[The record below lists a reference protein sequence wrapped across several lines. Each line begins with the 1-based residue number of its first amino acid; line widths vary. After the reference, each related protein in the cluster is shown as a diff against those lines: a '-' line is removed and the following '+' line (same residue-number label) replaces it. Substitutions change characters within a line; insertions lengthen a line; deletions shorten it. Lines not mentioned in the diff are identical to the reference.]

1 MADVEIGVGGR
12 RYAMYCRDGDEAHLE
27 RLAALVDVKVAQAA
41 KAAPGL
47 TEVRQLLFAAIFL
60 ADELEELRRGGS
72 ASAAAPAPS
81 SPQSN
86 DEPAARA
93 MESLAERLEALAQ
106 RLVPE
111 AAAS

>member
-12 RYAMYCRDGDEAHLE
+12 RYAMYCRDGEEAHLE
-27 RLAALVDVKVAQAA
+27 RLAALVDVKIAQAT
-41 KAAPGL
+41 KSAPGL

-60 ADELEELRRGGS
+60 ADELEEVRRS
-72 ASAAAPAPS
+72 ASGKPAPAAN
-81 SPQSN
+81 N
-86 DEPAARA
+86 DEPTAKAI
-93 MESLAERLEALAQ
+93 ESLAQRLDSLAQ

>member
-1 MADVEIGVGGR
+1 VADVEIGVGGR
-12 RYAMYCRDGDEAHLE
+12 RYAMYCRDGDESHLE
-27 RLAALVDVKVAQAA
+27 RLAALVDVKVAQAT

-60 ADELEELRRGGS
+60 ADELEELRRS
-72 ASAAAPAPS
+72 NAASPAAPAPA
-81 SPQSN
+81 N

-93 MESLAERLEALAQ
+93 IESLAERIEALAQ

>member
-12 RYAMYCRDGDEAHLE
+12 RYAMYCRDGEEDHLE

-41 KAAPGL
+41 KGAPNL

-60 ADELEELRRGGS
+60 ADELEELRRSTSGKPV
-72 ASAAAPAPS
+72 AAN
-81 SPQSN
+81 N
-86 DEPAARA
+86 DEPAAKA
-93 MESLAERLEALAQ
+93 IESLAQRLEDLAQ

>member
-72 ASAAAPAPS
+72 AAPAPTP
-81 SPQSN
+81 SPAPSN

>member
-12 RYAMYCRDGDEAHLE
+12 RYAMYCRDGEEAHLE
-27 RLAALVDVKVAQAA
+27 RLAALVDVKVTQAT
-41 KAAPGL
+41 KGAPGL

-60 ADELEELRRGGS
+60 ADELEEVRRN
-72 ASAAAPAPS
+72 ASGKPAPAAN
-81 SPQSN
+81 N
-86 DEPAARA
+86 DEPTANAI
-93 MESLAERLEALAQ
+93 EYLAQRLESLAQ